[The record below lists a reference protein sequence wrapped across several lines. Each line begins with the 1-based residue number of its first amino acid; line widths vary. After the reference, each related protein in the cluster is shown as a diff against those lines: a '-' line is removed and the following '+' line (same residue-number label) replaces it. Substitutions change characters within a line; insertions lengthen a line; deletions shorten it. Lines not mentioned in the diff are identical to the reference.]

1 MACNAEFNRAAEAR
15 SAGGPNS
22 ASLSES
28 AEGVD
33 DLALVGEASLVVFR
47 EDLLLTREH
56 VEDAS
61 ASADELRVCS
71 ELRLDLGRQTG
82 GPGQVVSNAAVMDD
96 DLHFGSLALIS
107 TAVMLS

>member
-1 MACNAEFNRAAEAR
+1 VACNAEFNSAAEER
-15 SAGGPNS
+15 RGLGPDS
-22 ASLSES
+22 GSLSES
-28 AEGVD
+28 AKGVD

-47 EDLLLTREH
+47 EDLLLPRED

-61 ASADELRVCS
+61 ASADELRVFS

-96 DLHFGSLALIS
+96 DLHFDSLALIS